1 VSKIKTSRIQGRTDE
16 GTLTIGSPTG
26 GVTFEGD
33 VVIPNYPTL
42 DYIED
47 IVSGDIQVEL
57 NNYQRKDE
65 KNQPQGYPG
74 LDSNGQIALSQIN
87 LTPVEDDIADLR
99 NKVNDNTA
107 GVTENKQDIAKNA
120 SDITTKVSK
129 AGDTMSGD
137 LDMGGQRIKKVP
149 QIPLEDTDAASK
161 YYVDNASEVINHNVE
176 INGSA
181 NSQQS
186 ILDIKNYNT
195 TYFRF
200 MGDRDIVMEGGQ
212 IKGCAEPTLDT
223 DVANKYYV
231 DNIGERGIQGPIR
244 IDSDYVGT
252 EEVVFGVY
260 EELTR
265 EQAIEKGHDLEEGV
279 PAEPRDGVPYSTFAL
294 FRVMG
299 DGTIWGFNKIRG
311 ISSAPGANY
320 DVTNMQ
326 YVDGKVGGVVE
337 ALEARIAS
345 LEAKLA

>member
-1 VSKIKTSRIQGRTDE
+1 
-16 GTLTIGSPTG
+16 
-26 GVTFEGD
+26 VTFEGD

-47 IVSGDIQVEL
+47 IVSGDIAVEL
-57 NNYQRKDE
+57 TNYQRKDE
-65 KNQPQGYPG
+65 KNLPLGYPG
-74 LDSNGQIALSQIN
+74 LDDNGQIALSQIN
-87 LTPVEDDIADLR
+87 LQPIEEDVQQLRDQVDSNTSGINTNSQNIAQ
-99 NKVNDNTA
+99 NS
-107 GVTENKQDIAKNA
+107 
-120 SDITTKVSK
+120 SDINTKVSRS
-129 AGDTMSGD
+129 GDSMTGD
-137 LDMGGQRIKKVP
+137 LDMEGNRVKDIPKV
-149 QIPLEDTDAASK
+149 PLEDTDAASK

-200 MGDRDIVMEGGQ
+200 MGDRDIVMTGGQ
-212 IKGCAEPTLDT
+212 IKGVAEPTLD
-223 DVANKYYV
+223 DDAANKYYV

-252 EEVVFGVY
+252 DEVVFGVY

-299 DGTIWGFNKIRG
+299 DGTIWAFNKVRG
-311 ISSAPGANY
+311 ISAPPGANY
-320 DVTNMQ
+320 DATNME
-326 YVDGKVGGVVE
+326 YVDGKVGGVE
-337 ALEARIAS
+337 AKITALEAKIATMES
-345 LEAKLA
+345 KL